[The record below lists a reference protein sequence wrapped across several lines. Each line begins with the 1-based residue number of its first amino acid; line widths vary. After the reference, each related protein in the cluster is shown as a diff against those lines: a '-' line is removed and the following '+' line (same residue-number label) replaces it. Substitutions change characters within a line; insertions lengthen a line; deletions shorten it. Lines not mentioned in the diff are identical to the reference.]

1 MERPSQRRV
10 LPCPLPSSVYCNRI
24 ESPYTCRLLLSA
36 EGQAWHG
43 TVASTASAQ
52 TRLKRASLQHW
63 DTPESRRSLPRI
75 AGQPTRR
82 RHWPWS
88 WPRAGLSRGREK
100 SRRWPRMARR
110 PSMRLETVGL
120 VEAESSLQQPR
131 VLLGWIH
138 SFLPGGQASLLWY
151 NWVGAG
157 VYCLEVDGSQWV
169 ESVASWV
176 PVKVKPAKG
185 KPNGYRLCTSLRT
198 IHKSVHDSR
207 LCWLALCC
215 KYFFLPLF
223 LDLRSVL
230 RKQYLFPW

>member
-1 MERPSQRRV
+1 ME
-10 LPCPLPSSVYCNRI
+10 L
-24 ESPYTCRLLLSA
+24 T
-36 EGQAWHG
+36 
-43 TVASTASAQ
+43 
-52 TRLKRASLQHW
+52 
-63 DTPESRRSLPRI
+63 
-75 AGQPTRR
+75 
-82 RHWPWS
+82 
-88 WPRAGLSRGREK
+88 K
-100 SRRWPRMARR
+100 SRAEQGEGEEQA
-110 PSMRLETVGL
+110 LAQDGETTQHEVGDFVGL

-131 VLLGWIH
+131 VLLGRIH

-207 LCWLALCC
+207 LC
-215 KYFFLPLF
+215 
-223 LDLRSVL
+223 
-230 RKQYLFPW
+230 